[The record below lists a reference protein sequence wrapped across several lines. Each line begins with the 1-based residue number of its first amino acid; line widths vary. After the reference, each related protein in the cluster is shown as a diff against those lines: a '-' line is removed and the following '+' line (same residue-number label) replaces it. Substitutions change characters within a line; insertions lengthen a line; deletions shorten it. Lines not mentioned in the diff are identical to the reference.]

1 MHTLRERMLAA
12 ADNID
17 PGKLPNGF
25 SEARTVLREALA
37 RIEASALPEETV
49 AVLLL
54 TEMMPRL
61 ASAFGPAGAT
71 VILSKMAESVRYE
84 TSAFAAARQSGH

>member
-1 MHTLRERMLAA
+1 
-12 ADNID
+12 
-17 PGKLPNGF
+17 
-25 SEARTVLREALA
+25 
-37 RIEASALPEETV
+37 LPEEIV

>member
-1 MHTLRERMLAA
+1 MLAA
-12 ADNID
+12 ADSID
-17 PGKLPNGF
+17 PGKLPSGF
-25 SEARTVLREALA
+25 SDARAVLREALA

-61 ASAFGPAGAT
+61 ACAFGPAGAT
-71 VILSKMAESVRYE
+71 AILSKMADSVRHE
-84 TSAFAAARQSGH
+84 ATACAATRQSSH